1 MENIE
6 IDLTEDTLDETL
18 QLPYRS
24 LGKKIERILGAM
36 FKGVNLPTTV
46 KGSKRDI
53 QSFLDALVKE
63 KKYMGAYLQYGLND
77 PRTYHSKALLNNAT
91 RNFERVTGIK
101 WPFK

>member
-6 IDLTEDTLDETL
+6 IDLTEARLDEALATH
-18 QLPYRS
+18 YRS

-53 QSFLDALVKE
+53 QSFVDALVKE

-77 PRTYHSKALLNNAT
+77 PRTYRSRALLDNAT
-91 RNFERVTGIK
+91 KNFERVTGIQ